1 MLSGSKLFSVPVLL
15 ITIWYKT
22 RTAVN
27 DVSSLLQSEAITI
40 DDKLFLIGQLLE
52 DLKRI
57 RGSWSQI
64 FKEAVVVAGPL
75 GFETELVTK
84 RKRKSKRFRD
94 QKKEFEVHI
103 LNIGLDSLI

>member
-1 MLSGSKLFSVPVLL
+1 M
-15 ITIWYKT
+15 IWYKT
-22 RTAVN
+22 LTAAN
-27 DVSSLLQSEAITI
+27 DVSSLLQTKTIKI
-40 DDKLFLIGQLLE
+40 DDKLLLIGQLLE

-75 GFETELVTK
+75 GFETELATK
-84 RKRKSKRFRD
+84 RKRNSKCFRD

-103 LNIGLDSLI
+103 FNIGLDSLI